1 MGDFVSRQR
10 NTQVSLCVL
19 HVCLGQLSVV
29 NQGLC
34 CVGVHMVWRYTHV
47 RVRLCVLCV
56 FVCAW
61 VCKCVHDSLVHR
73 FLHYPEQ
80 KFRYLQQLL
89 SAYSC

>member
-10 NTQVSLCVL
+10 NTQVSLCVQ

-34 CVGVHMVWRYTHV
+34 CVGVHMVWRYTRV

-56 FVCAW
+56 FVCVW
-61 VCKCVHDSLVHR
+61 VCSVCTTVWSIGFSIIRNKNFVIYNS
-73 FLHYPEQ
+73 Y
-80 KFRYLQQLL
+80 
-89 SAYSC
+89 